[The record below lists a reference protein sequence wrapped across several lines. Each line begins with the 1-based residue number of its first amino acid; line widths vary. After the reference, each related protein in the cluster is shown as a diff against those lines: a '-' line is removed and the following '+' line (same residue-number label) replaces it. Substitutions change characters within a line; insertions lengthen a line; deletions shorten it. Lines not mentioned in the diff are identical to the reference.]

1 MALAYTRSEVKER
14 ARATWKGACNVTLPS
29 FTRSFDALNEKAITH
44 DVRLGAKMEFWGT
57 LIASESGTTF
67 REYLQFME
75 IAKAAA
81 PKNFNLVVH
90 LSFDT
95 TAEMIAAASAAESLG
110 YEAALLSY
118 PASFRPKTPAD
129 IVAFTRD
136 IAERTG
142 LALILFD
149 VLTWG
154 FKSLHPSGF
163 PPEAMAEVARLD
175 TAACIK
181 YEANPPGM
189 ISGLADLM
197 RRCGE
202 EVLVECPLEHYAPG
216 LIDWY
221 GMQFMGT
228 SAYDSFGDRVPR
240 WFKLLNG
247 GKWDEGMQLYW
258 SYQAAREAKGAFH
271 ASFAGA
277 NLIHRI
283 GWKYLSWLHGYS
295 GGLLRMPQMRLNP
308 NQMRALRAGLAASNF
323 ELPSND
329 DAFYDG
335 RFPIEEDRALARS
348 AAE

>member
-1 MALAYTRSEVKER
+1 M
-14 ARATWKGACNVTLPS
+14 G
-29 FTRSFDALNEKAITH
+29 
-44 DVRLGAKMEFWGT
+44 FWGT
-57 LIASESGTTF
+57 LVASESGTTF
-67 REYLQFME
+67 REYLRFME

-81 PKNFNLVVH
+81 PKDFNLVVH

-95 TAEMIAAASAAESLG
+95 TAEMIDAAKAAESLG

-118 PASFRPKTPAD
+118 PASFRPKSPAD

-136 IAERTG
+136 IAERTDI
-142 LALILFD
+142 ALILFD

-154 FKSLHPSGF
+154 FKALHPSGF
-163 PPEAMAEVARLD
+163 PPEAMAEMAQLP
-175 TAACIK
+175 TAACVK

-197 RRCGE
+197 RRCGKQ
-202 EVLVECPLEHYAPG
+202 VLIECPLEHYAPG
-216 LIDWY
+216 LVDWY

-240 WFKLLNG
+240 WFQMLHDG
-247 GKWDEGMQLYW
+247 QWDEGMRLYW

-308 NQMRALRAGLAASNF
+308 NQMRALRAGLATSNF
-323 ELPSND
+323 ELPPTD
-329 DAFYDG
+329 DEFYAG
-335 RFPIEEDRALARS
+335 RFPVEEDPALARS